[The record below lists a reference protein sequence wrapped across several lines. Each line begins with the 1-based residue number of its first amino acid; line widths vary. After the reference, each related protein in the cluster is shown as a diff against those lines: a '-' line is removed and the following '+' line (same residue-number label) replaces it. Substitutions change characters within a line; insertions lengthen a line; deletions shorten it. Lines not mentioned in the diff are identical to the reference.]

1 MRNPWQFWIG
11 LGLLAGLAVWWFSGH
26 LDAMTQGKA
35 KPTGEK
41 VRVRLLTEG
50 GEVGPV
56 LEVPKVVRSDK
67 EWAARLSLEQ
77 FRIGRTAGTERA
89 FCGVFHDNHKK
100 GIYFCAG
107 CGLPLFRSGDKF
119 DSGTGWPSFFQPF
132 AEENIG
138 EQTDNELGM
147 TRTEVHCVRC
157 DMHLGHVF
165 PDGPK
170 PSGLRYCIN
179 SAVLGFQEEGVAP
192 ELETIDLAG
201 GLFLGR
207 GGGVFEI
214 CRDVSNRGGIRRGLE
229 QESDLPGGVRAW
241 DGACGG
247 DATGLR
253 NEENQHAK
261 SGGIFFQ
268 DSRSHNAKSSGP
280 GCGGSVSVGALF
292 QPTGAGNGDPQ
303 CDRGVDAAEKVLK
316 TDRYP
321 GGSGGTIHPCG
332 GVSPKV
338 FPKTWRCWLPR
349 SAVRNCPNSGN
360 FLVL

>member
-157 DMHLGHVF
+157 DMHLGMCF
-165 PDGPK
+165 PTGPSRRGCATASTPPCWAFRRRVWP
-170 PSGLRYCIN
+170 PSWRRLTLRG
-179 SAVLGFQEEGVAP
+179 AVL
-192 ELETIDLAG
+192 
-201 GLFLGR
+201 
-207 GGGVFEI
+207 
-214 CRDVSNRGGIRRGLE
+214 S
-229 QESDLPGGVRAW
+229 
-241 DGACGG
+241 
-247 DATGLR
+247 
-253 NEENQHAK
+253 
-261 SGGIFFQ
+261 
-268 DSRSHNAKSSGP
+268 
-280 GCGGSVSVGALF
+280 
-292 QPTGAGNGDPQ
+292 
-303 CDRGVDAAEKVLK
+303 
-316 TDRYP
+316 
-321 GGSGGTIHPCG
+321 
-332 GVSPKV
+332 
-338 FPKTWRCWLPR
+338 
-349 SAVRNCPNSGN
+349 
-360 FLVL
+360 